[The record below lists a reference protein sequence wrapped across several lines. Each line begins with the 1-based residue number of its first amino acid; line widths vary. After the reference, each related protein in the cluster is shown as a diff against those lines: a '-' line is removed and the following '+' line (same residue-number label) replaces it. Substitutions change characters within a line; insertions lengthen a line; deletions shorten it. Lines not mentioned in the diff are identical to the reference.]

1 MSEIYEI
8 MCYGVVLFDINVSFF
23 DLLKNV
29 NINLKNVYNI
39 KVLLR
44 KFLQNKPKHFEINC

>member
-8 MCYGVVLFDINVSFF
+8 MCYGVVLFVINVSFF